1 MAWLT
6 ELRENPFAPA
16 LRLLAAHAGQ
26 PGEGQRAASPARV
39 EQQQSPEASASARG
53 RSAANDREEQKM
65 QQYMRQFEQMAEKES
80 RKKKMQALKKEREA
94 SDPCKCGRARTKR
107 LPRPLA
113 TGGPRCNKCL
123 PLVPERGAPVLRD
136 APVFYPT
143 AEEFEDPMS
152 YIRSIQAELLP

>member
-1 MAWLT
+1 
-6 ELRENPFAPA
+6 
-16 LRLLAAHAGQ
+16 
-26 PGEGQRAASPARV
+26 
-39 EQQQSPEASASARG
+39 
-53 RSAANDREEQKM
+53 M

-136 APVFYPT
+136 AETGEALVYDYEGRFRITNPRNPRDKSAGEGGRKVF
-143 AEEFEDPMS
+143 
-152 YIRSIQAELLP
+152 I